1 MRADPTH
8 SAVRVTNPIVTY
20 PLKTSQG
27 DYLIL
32 DQAAKLEQGCTVAVF
47 LTGCCMLIGRIERRP
62 VPHRRLVIRC
72 RDVEGNECVT
82 RIYGLRDEHTQ
93 VRRVVGV
100 FEPVPFAD
108 RSVTDEPN

>member
-1 MRADPTH
+1 MRADPILT
-8 SAVRVTNPIVTY
+8 AVRVTNPTVTY
-20 PLKTSQG
+20 PLKTSHG

-32 DQAAKLEQGCTVAVF
+32 DQAAKLEQGCAVAVF
-47 LTGCCMLIGRIERRP
+47 LAGSCMLIGRIERRP
-62 VPHRRLVIRC
+62 TPHRRLVIRC

-100 FEPVPFAD
+100 LEPVPW
-108 RSVTDEPN
+108 

>member
-1 MRADPTH
+1 MRPDLTH
-8 SAVRVTNPIVTY
+8 SAVRVTNPTVTY
-20 PLKTSQG
+20 PLKTSHG

-32 DQAAKLEQGCTVAVF
+32 DQAAKLEQGCVVAVF
-47 LTGCCMLIGRIERRP
+47 LAGSCMLIGRIERRP
-62 VPHRRLVIRC
+62 TPHRRLVIRC

-100 FEPVPFAD
+100 LEPVPW
-108 RSVTDEPN
+108 